1 MHLGQV
7 ALDELCTLG
16 DDPVEAGA
24 AELAAQEGGT
34 AEPRLAKIY
43 AVGPTIDQS
52 RLRKRHVVCFGAGES
67 GRGETRS
74 GTIGILEIDFAQ
86 VALRYSTAGQ

>member
-1 MHLGQV
+1 MRLGQF
-7 ALDELCTLG
+7 ALDELRALCGHL
-16 DDPVEAGA
+16 VEAGA
-24 AELAAQEGGT
+24 

-52 RLRKRHVVCFGAGES
+52 RLRKRHVVYFGAGES